1 MINWPS
7 PREGIGKQT
16 ETNST
21 NSPHHLEIDNKNDP
35 SKGESFSKL
44 EKNDL
49 GDFDKNDNSFQ
60 VGKLDKVIRKVKDKS
75 DSDGNRENV
84 GENILQL
91 ESSSQSNNEN
101 NDVRDLDKYDAN
113 FEVRKVEEFIK
124 KVIDKSDLQ
133 GNRANEIKSKIPS
146 KTFKKIAEDKYLHTI
161 FRNDDFTKT
170 KSKSKSKL
178 VKLRPKKKVLY
189 LNENPERI
197 IEKINKL
204 NENDFNKKNESKKV
218 FDLTK
223 PSKPKSLVKWK
234 ESSYEISK
242 LNVGTEPRET
252 TTKKIKLRRRK
263 KKKVNR
269 NENTTEPLSV
279 LRESDFQEKV
289 RKPLKKEWNTIFQG
303 TNFQRKDYQK
313 STTTAS
319 TARPTKFYNKSLKKK
334 KSQNRDLSVLRGL
347 VEKYCRFEDS
357 IGIIR
362 LCESQKLSNKRKFL
376 AGDVGF
382 VPLAKVEEM
391 KTETFQKTKLKKENS
406 FMENVKSA
414 FSNILSYF

>member
-1 MINWPS
+1 
-7 PREGIGKQT
+7 
-16 ETNST
+16 
-21 NSPHHLEIDNKNDP
+21 
-35 SKGESFSKL
+35 
-44 EKNDL
+44 L

-60 VGKLDKVIRKVKDKS
+60 LGKLDKVIRKVKDKT

-84 GENILQL
+84 GEYFLQL
-91 ESSSQSNNEN
+91 KSSSQSNKEN

-113 FEVRKVEEFIK
+113 FEVIKVEGFIE

-133 GNRANEIKSKIPS
+133 GNRA
-146 KTFKKIAEDKYLHTI
+146 
-161 FRNDDFTKT
+161 
-170 KSKSKSKL
+170 
-178 VKLRPKKKVLY
+178 
-189 LNENPERI
+189 NENPERI

-242 LNVGTEPRET
+242 LNAGTEPRET
-252 TTKKIKLRRRK
+252 TTKKMKLRRRK
-263 KKKVNR
+263 KKKINR

-313 STTTAS
+313 STTTSS
-319 TARPTKFYNKSLKKK
+319 TAKPTKFYNKSLKKK
-334 KSQNRDLSVLRGL
+334 KTQNRDLSMLRGL

-391 KTETFQKTKLKKENS
+391 KPDKTFQKTKLKKENS

>member
-16 ETNST
+16 EANST
-21 NSPHHLEIDNKNDP
+21 DSSHHSEIDNKNDP

-60 VGKLDKVIRKVKDKS
+60 VEKLDKVIRKVKDKS
-75 DSDGNRENV
+75 DSDGKREN
-84 GENILQL
+84 N
-91 ESSSQSNNEN
+91 
-101 NDVRDLDKYDAN
+101 AN

-133 GNRANEIKSKIPS
+133 GNRANELKSKIPS

-223 PSKPKSLVKWK
+223 PSKPKTLVKWK

-242 LNVGTEPRET
+242 LNAGTEPRET
-252 TTKKIKLRRRK
+252 TTKKMKLRRRK
-263 KKKVNR
+263 KKKINR

-313 STTTAS
+313 STTTSS

-334 KSQNRDLSVLRGL
+334 KTQNRDLSVLRGL

-391 KTETFQKTKLKKENS
+391 KPDKTFQKTKLKKENS